1 MDNSLENLSLN
12 TFIELSDIP
21 STKLTK
27 IYTKGFMFDSR
38 IAGKRGF
45 LILRSGLH
53 TLQCTFSRAEK
64 DSYHLSVEEFSEIKK
79 ISKESFLEV
88 YGVLQ
93 ETPFEIKSCSVKNK
107 ELVIKKVVVK
117 SSSLEM
123 PFNLLDASKGKES
136 EFANVNLDLSIK
148 NRWLDLR
155 TPHSQSIFRVIDCLM
170 FNFRR
175 FLREKHFLEIKTPK
189 LIGTASEGGAN
200 CFQVKYFKK
209 DAYLAQSPQLY
220 KQMAVIGGLKRV
232 YEIGHV
238 YRAEESNPNRYLSE
252 FVGLDLEMEI
262 NSSYDEVIQLIYD
275 LIHFIFKKIEEECK
289 EELQFIK
296 NYKEFD
302 LPVLEDSP
310 VIYTYEEC
318 VNFLK
323 EENILVNPLEDFNK
337 SQEKELG
344 KIIKNKRGV
353 DLFVIKN
360 YPTQVRAFYTKACDE
375 NPTFSKSYDF
385 ILRGE
390 EVLSG
395 AQRIHDYF
403 ELVESVKRA
412 GINPATL
419 EGYLNSFKSGVPIHG
434 GCGIGLE
441 RLIKSY
447 FGFDN
452 IKYFSMFPR
461 DPTTLYP

>member
-1 MDNSLENLSLN
+1 
-12 TFIELSDIP
+12 
-21 STKLTK
+21 
-27 IYTKGFMFDSR
+27 
-38 IAGKRGF
+38 
-45 LILRSGLH
+45 
-53 TLQCTFSRAEK
+53 
-64 DSYHLSVEEFSEIKK
+64 
-79 ISKESFLEV
+79 
-88 YGVLQ
+88 
-93 ETPFEIKSCSVKNK
+93 
-107 ELVIKKVVVK
+107 
-117 SSSLEM
+117 M

-155 TPHSQSIFRVIDCLM
+155 TLHSQ
-170 FNFRR
+170 
-175 FLREKHFLEIKTPK
+175 KIKTPK

-262 NSSYDEVIQLIYD
+262 NSSYEE
-275 LIHFIFKKIEEECK
+275 KIEEECK

-337 SQEKELG
+337 SQEKEL
-344 KIIKNKRGV
+344 V
-353 DLFVIKN
+353 
-360 YPTQVRAFYTKACDE
+360 TK
-375 NPTFSKSYDF
+375 
-385 ILRGE
+385 
-390 EVLSG
+390 
-395 AQRIHDYF
+395 
-403 ELVESVKRA
+403 
-412 GINPATL
+412 
-419 EGYLNSFKSGVPIHG
+419 NSFT
-434 GCGIGLE
+434 
-441 RLIKSY
+441 
-447 FGFDN
+447 F
-452 IKYFSMFPR
+452 
-461 DPTTLYP
+461 

>member
-1 MDNSLENLSLN
+1 METSLKNLSLTNLVDVSELFSHPN
-12 TFIELSDIP
+12 TEVR
-21 STKLTK
+21 
-27 IYTKGFMFDSR
+27 TKGFMFDSR

-53 TLQCTFSRAEK
+53 TVQCTFSRVEK
-64 DSYHLSVEEFSEIKK
+64 DLYHLSQEEFQEIKK
-79 ISKESFLEV
+79 ISKESFLEI

-93 ETPFEIKSCSVKNK
+93 DAPFPIKSCTIKNK
-107 ELVIKKVVVK
+107 ELVIKRVIVQ
-117 SSSLEM
+117 SQATELA
-123 PFNLLDASKGKES
+123 FNLMDASKGKES
-136 EFANVNLDLSIK
+136 DFANVNLDLAVK

-155 TPHSQSIFRVIDCLM
+155 TPHLQSIFRVIDCAM
-170 FNFRR
+170 FNFRK
-175 FLREKHFLEIKTPK
+175 FLREKGFLEIKTPK
-189 LIGTASEGGAN
+189 LIGSASEGGAN

-262 NSSYDEVIQLIYD
+262 NNSYEEVIKLIYE
-275 LIHFIFKKIEEECK
+275 LLYFIFKKIEEECK
-289 EELQFIK
+289 EELFLIK
-296 NYKEFD
+296 SYRDFETPILEKE
-302 LPVLEDSP
+302 L

-318 VNFLK
+318 VQLLK
-323 EENILVNPLEDFNK
+323 EEGILVNHLEDFNK
-337 SQEKELG
+337 AQEKELG
-344 KIIKNKRGV
+344 RIVKSKRGV
-353 DLFVIKN
+353 DMFVIKN
-360 YPTQVRAFYTKACDE
+360 YPTQVRAFYTKSCED

-395 AQRIHDYF
+395 AQRIHDYE
-403 ELVESVKRA
+403 ELVKSVVNV
-412 GINPATL
+412 GINPVSL

-461 DPTTLYP
+461 DPTTLFP